1 MSDWQKKLQ
10 NRLKVRHLI
19 SSWYLVFQQDFREM
33 IFKVLFALG
42 FLISLAQSISRKF
55 HPSEV
60 YDRGQEH
67 EPGGRERPNQNGERP
82 GVIEIRPRSFI
93 PRENANLYKMDP
105 KTLGLVYKDSFM
117 RGLPRNE
124 YNNHGNRRIQN
135 TVKIF
140 ATRRVPF
147 HQRQRNRTGRKR
159 NPQRPKKGRTYRNKP
174 FVNNAPGKRYTK
186 YGNSNIARQ
195 GTTYRNSNIAGQG
208 QRAWS
213 NRNVPRQKHVRRAG
227 KRNGPHMKRVYPSK
241 RNGRNRQQ
249 NWPGNHKRQ
258 QTVTVNR
265 SWRRSPLAGH
275 TYHRGGGVHFGYVP
289 TTTPHSA
296 LMELLDD

>member
-1 MSDWQKKLQ
+1 
-10 NRLKVRHLI
+10 
-19 SSWYLVFQQDFREM
+19 M

-42 FLISLAQSISRKF
+42 FLVSLGQSISRKF

-82 GVIEIRPRSFI
+82 GVTETQPRSFI
-93 PRENANLYKMDP
+93 PRENANLYKMNP
-105 KTLGLVYKDSFM
+105 KTLGLVYKDSLL

-135 TVKIF
+135 TVKNF

-159 NPQRPKKGRTYRNKP
+159 NPQRPQKGRTYRNKP
-174 FVNNAPGKRYTK
+174 FVNNAPGKRYAKYGNSNIARQGTK

-195 GTTYRNSNIAGQG
+195 GTKYGNSNIVRQG

-213 NRNVPRQKHVRRAG
+213 NRNVPRQKHIHSAG
-227 KRNGPHMKRVYPSK
+227 KRNEPHIKRVYQSQ
-241 RNGRNRQQ
+241 RNGHNGQQ
-249 NWPGNHKRQ
+249 NWPGKHKRP

-275 TYHRGGGVHFGYVP
+275 TYHRGGGVPFGYVP
-289 TTTPHSA
+289 TPTPHPA